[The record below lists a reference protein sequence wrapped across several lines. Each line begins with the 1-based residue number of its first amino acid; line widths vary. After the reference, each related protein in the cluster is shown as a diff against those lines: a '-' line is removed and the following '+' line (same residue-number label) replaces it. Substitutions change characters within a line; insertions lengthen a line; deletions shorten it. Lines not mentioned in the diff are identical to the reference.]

1 LLDGSDHLGWHPPW
15 GLVHHAE
22 NEVRHAVGPVGGVLA
37 WLLNA
42 GVSAVI
48 GLIVGFV
55 GVALVALLSLVRRG
69 R

>member
-1 LLDGSDHLGWHPPW
+1 
-15 GLVHHAE
+15 
-22 NEVRHAVGPVGGVLA
+22 VLA